1 MSSTDSGTWSHIAHA
16 ASTATLDPSDD
27 SRLAAALVE
36 YCALVDE
43 GRLPGRS
50 EFLARHG
57 SIAGPLE
64 ECLAGL
70 ELIHHAAGEFRPSSE
85 GDPAVGAADQ
95 PSLLGE
101 FRIIR
106 EIGRGGM
113 GIVYEAE
120 QLPLGRRVALKVL
133 PSSASLDPRHRQ
145 RFQVEAQAAALLHH
159 EHIVPVFGSGSDRG
173 IHYYAMQLIDG
184 RPLTRVVQELA
195 SRQPTED
202 HAGAQAPATEVGDR
216 KATPSRIHGPSSQG
230 RTHARETARLGLQ
243 AALALE
249 HAHGIGVIHRD
260 IKPSNLLIDGRGH
273 LWVTDFGLARLPQE
287 EFDLTRTGDLVGTL
301 RYMSPE
307 QVRAERGGVTA
318 ATDVYSLGATL
329 YELLTLRPAFDAPDR
344 QGLVRMILEDEP
356 VPPRRIDPSLPRDL
370 ETIIL
375 KAMEKEPAARYGSA
389 ADLADDLRRFLDD
402 QPIRARRPGLVERAV
417 KWSRRHR
424 PTVLAGVAALIVTLA
439 ASTAVLWE
447 AKRRTDAS
455 AVELREAKRRAED
468 TAADLREANRRTEV
482 TLSETQAALSG
493 QFQNLEFT
501 LGTIQQITR
510 PLVPRL
516 ADDAARS
523 EEARCALL
531 QAISYYDRLTK
542 DYSKSKGLKE
552 QVAKAYRE
560 IGFCRLALG
569 RAEGR
574 ENYRQAIR
582 LFEEL
587 AARFPDHY
595 WLRTHLIATLHEY
608 ARLLPNPGDR
618 GEAESSFRRALAVA
632 ASLIDDPGVANHCY
646 TMALVGPL
654 NDLAWALVRRP
665 DVTPSDAAMAL
676 RLARRAT
683 EWEPAQA
690 PFWNS
695 LGLVHYRLG
704 DDPSARAAFQKS
716 MDLNSGGGPADWF
729 YLAALDHRAGKKE
742 EARRWFDRGV
752 AWMEKNQG
760 GGAEREAELESTR
773 REVSAILAQ

>member
-1 MSSTDSGTWSHIAHA
+1 MASSNSDTGPAVVHS

-27 SRLAAALVE
+27 PRIAAALVE

-43 GRLPGRS
+43 GRLPGRG
-50 EFLARHG
+50 EFLAQHG

-70 ELIHHAAGEFRPSSE
+70 ELIDRAAGEFRPSSSS
-85 GDPAVGAADQ
+85 DPAAGAADH
-95 PSLLGE
+95 PSTLGE
-101 FRIIR
+101 YRIIR

-120 QLPLGRRVALKVL
+120 QSPLGRRVALKVL

-173 IHYYAMQLIDG
+173 IPYYAMQLIDG
-184 RPLTRVVQELA
+184 RPLTRVVLELA

-202 HAGAQAPATEVGDR
+202 HNGAQAPATEVGDR
-216 KATPSRIHGPSSQG
+216 KASPSWMPGPSSQG
-230 RTHARETARLGLQ
+230 RAHARETARLGLQ

-273 LWVTDFGLARLPQE
+273 LWVTDFGLARLPHDE
-287 EFDLTRTGDLVGTL
+287 LDLTRTGDLVGTL

-318 ATDVYSLGATL
+318 ATDVYSLGVTL

-344 QGLVRMILEDEP
+344 QGLLRRILEDEP
-356 VPPRRIDPSLPRDL
+356 VPPRRIEASLPRDL

-375 KAMEKEPAARYGSA
+375 KAMEKEPSARYASA
-389 ADLADDLRRFLDD
+389 SALADDLRRFLDD

-424 PTVLAGVAALIVTLA
+424 PAVVAGVAALIATLA
-439 ASTAVLWE
+439 VSTAVLWE
-447 AKRRTDAS
+447 AKRRTDATLDETRL
-455 AVELREAKRRAED
+455 ALNGHFA
-468 TAADLREANRRTEV
+468 TLDLA
-482 TLSETQAALSG
+482 
-493 QFQNLEFT
+493 

-510 PLVPRL
+510 PLVPDLGR
-516 ADDAARS
+516 DAARGG
-523 EEARCALL
+523 ETRQALL
-531 QAISYYDRLTK
+531 QAISYYDRITR
-542 DYSKSKGLKE
+542 DQSKIEKMKE
-552 QVAKAYRE
+552 QVAKAHRE
-560 IGFCRLALG
+560 AGFCRMALG
-569 RAEGR
+569 SPKAR

-608 ARLLPNPGDR
+608 ARLLPNPADR
-618 GEAESSFRRALAVA
+618 AEAETSFRRALAVA
-632 ASLIDDPGVANHCY
+632 TTLIDDPGVAYHCF

-654 NDLAWALVRRP
+654 NDLAWSLVRRP
-665 DVTPSDAAMAL
+665 DVAPSDAAVAL
-676 RLARRAT
+676 RLAHRAAQ
-683 EWEPAQA
+683 WEPTQGAL
-690 PFWNS
+690 WNT
-695 LGLVHYRLG
+695 LGVAHYRLG
-704 DDPSARAAFQKS
+704 DAPSARAAFQKS
-716 MDLNSGGGPADWF
+716 MDLNSGGDPADWF
-729 YLAALDHRAGKKE
+729 YLAALEHRAGNQE

-752 AWMEKNQG
+752 AWMAKARG
-760 GGAEREAELESTR
+760 GDAERDAELESIR
-773 REVSAILAQ
+773 RKVSAILAE